1 MILMR
6 HVVNY
11 LQRIM
16 IEYIKNIINDKPS
29 IGVVL
34 GSGLNSLIDSLE
46 NIKRIPYNEIPS
58 FIQTTVKGHAGEFV
72 FGTVKG
78 TDIPVIFANG
88 RFHYYEGLEY
98 KNVHILIDIFNELG
112 CDKIITTNS
121 SGCLIP
127 SWSPGDIMIIDS
139 HIDMTFRDGP
149 DVINKKIGDEYY
161 NSKLISLAIDCMNEM
176 NMPIRK
182 GTYGWTL
189 GPTYETPAEVQFL
202 QKHGISAVGM
212 STVPEIER
220 AHELKINLLSLACLT
235 NYAVGISLHPL
246 THEEVVEQANKS
258 GKIFTKLLNQILI
271 KSNQI

>member
-1 MILMR
+1 
-6 HVVNY
+6 
-11 LQRIM
+11 M

-149 DVINKKIGDEYY
+149 DVINKKIGDEY
-161 NSKLISLAIDCMNEM
+161 
-176 NMPIRK
+176 
-182 GTYGWTL
+182 TTL
-189 GPTYETPAEVQFL
+189 
-202 QKHGISAVGM
+202 S
-212 STVPEIER
+212 
-220 AHELKINLLSLACLT
+220 
-235 NYAVGISLHPL
+235 
-246 THEEVVEQANKS
+246 
-258 GKIFTKLLNQILI
+258 
-271 KSNQI
+271 